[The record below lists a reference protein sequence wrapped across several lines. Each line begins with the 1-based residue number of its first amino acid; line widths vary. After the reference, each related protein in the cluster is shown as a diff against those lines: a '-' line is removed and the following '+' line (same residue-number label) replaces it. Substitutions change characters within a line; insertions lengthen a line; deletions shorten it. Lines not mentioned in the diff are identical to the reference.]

1 MDGMETAVDG
11 MDEEFEEE
19 EIYAFPASFA
29 QQRLWFVDQMEPG
42 KTVYNIPY
50 HHQMR
55 WTGPLNVQALEQAL
69 AEIVWRHEPLRTT
82 FLNIDGEAVQVIQ
95 PEVEFELPIVDLTKL
110 AKEDQEA
117 QVRFWVDKDAKHRFD
132 LENGPL
138 FFARLLKLSDSEHVF
153 IFMMHHI
160 VVDGVSLEFF
170 ADELKTLYRAF
181 AAGQE
186 SPLAELPLQ
195 YADFVI
201 WQREW
206 AEGKGVQRQLD
217 YWKDKLGGR
226 VPVLELP
233 TDRPRPTVQQNNG
246 SWEWIHLPESLI
258 TDLKQVSRDAGVSLF
273 MTMLTGFKV
282 LMSRYSRQEDIC
294 IGSPTANRNQP
305 ELERMIAF
313 FVNPVVIR
321 SDLSGDP
328 TFTDLLAQVRKNA
341 MGAFGNQDVPF
352 ERLVEELSPARD
364 LSHHPLFQVSFTL
377 QMEPLVIALDGISAE
392 PIEFDN
398 GTAKFDLLAE
408 LWETAVGGVSGRFE
422 YDSDLF
428 DLTTMQRMIGHYQVI
443 LESVVANP
451 NAHISELE
459 LLTSDERT
467 QLLDGLND
475 TAVSYPDT
483 LALHQLFE
491 QQVVKTPND
500 TAVIFEDAE
509 LTYQQLNEEA
519 NQLAHHLQSL
529 GVQPDQFVGI
539 CVERSL
545 DMIMGMLAILKA
557 GAAYLPMDPNYPKD
571 RLAYMLEDTK
581 AAVLV
586 TQSHLVDHLP
596 TDGVHVVQVDAEWDT
611 IKENSTANP
620 QSDVQPHHLAYIIH
634 TSGSTGKPKGVQI
647 PHRNVVNFLE
657 TMRQTPG
664 LSANDTLLAITT
676 LSFDI
681 AVLELYLPIT
691 TGATLVIASSELAV
705 DGPRMINA
713 LDEYGVTVLQATPAT
728 WQMLIDAGWEGD
740 KNLKALSGGEALP
753 RKLADELLDRVGV
766 LWNMYGPTETTIWSS
781 VWQVTE
787 KETPILIG
795 QPIANTQMYIL
806 DKNLQPVPVGV
817 PGELHIG
824 GDGVARGYLNRD
836 DLTQERFLP
845 NPFTNNANDRIYKTG
860 DLARFMANG
869 DIECLGRLDF
879 QVKVRGFRIELGEIE
894 SVLVQHAS
902 VRQGVL
908 TAKEDASGTKIL
920 VAYVIT
926 ESGAELDTAVLRA
939 HLAEQLPHYMIPSIF
954 MAVEEYPLTPNGKVD
969 RRALP
974 DPDDTAVTS
983 GQEFV
988 VPSNE
993 TEEQLVQIWCDIL
1006 QIEQVGIH
1014 NNFFEMGGHSLL
1026 AIQIV
1031 SRIRDAYDIDITPR
1045 QIFDAPTVAD
1055 LARYVLEQEA
1065 AELDIDD
1072 EEFDDADLA
1081 DLLDDLGDLS
1091 EDELATLLDS

>member
-1 MDGMETAVDG
+1 MSEVN
-11 MDEEFEEE
+11 EFENEHEEE
-19 EIYAFPASFA
+19 EVYAFPASFA
-29 QQRLWFVDQMEPG
+29 QERLWFVDQMEAG
-42 KTVYNIPY
+42 TAVYNVPY

-55 WTGPLNVQALEQAL
+55 WQGELNVPALAQALT
-69 AEIVWRHEPLRTT
+69 EIVWRHEPLRTT
-82 FLNIDGEAVQVIQ
+82 FMNVDGEAVQVIQ
-95 PEVEFELPIVDLTKL
+95 PEVDFELPIVDLTKL
-110 AKEDQEA
+110 APADQEA
-117 QVRFWVDKDAKHRFD
+117 QVRYWVDKDGKHSFD

-138 FFARLLKLSDSEHVF
+138 FFVRLLKLSDTEHVF
-153 IFMMHHI
+153 IMMMHHI
-160 VVDGVSLEFF
+160 IVDGVSFEFF
-170 ADELKTLYRAF
+170 ADELKTLYAAF

-186 SPLAELPLQ
+186 SPLEELPLQ

-206 AEGKGVQRQLD
+206 IEGKDVQRQLD
-217 YWKDKLGGR
+217 YWKEQLGSNL
-226 VPVLELP
+226 PVLELP
-233 TDRPRPTVQQNNG
+233 TDRPRPTRQQNNG
-246 SWEWIHLPESLI
+246 SWEWVDLPESLI
-258 TDLKQVSRDAGVSLF
+258 SALKQYSREAGVSLF
-273 MTMLTGFKV
+273 MTMLAGFNV
-282 LMSRYSRQEDIC
+282 LLSRYSGQEDIC
-294 IGSPTANRNQP
+294 VGSPTANRNQA

-313 FVNPVVIR
+313 FVNPVTIR
-321 SDLSGDP
+321 TDLSGDP
-328 TFTDLLAQVRKNA
+328 TFTELVQRVRKTA
-341 MGAFGNQDVPF
+341 LGAFAHQEVPF
-352 ERLVEELSPARD
+352 ERLVEALSPARD

-377 QMEPLVIALDGISAE
+377 QMPPLLIELPGVTAT

-398 GTAKFDLLAE
+398 GTSKFDLLAE
-408 LWETAVGGVSGRFE
+408 LWEENGKVRGHFE
-422 YDSDLF
+422 YDTDLF
-428 DLTTMQRMIGHYQVI
+428 DRSTIQRMIGHYQVI

-451 NAHISELE
+451 QARISELA
-459 LLTSDERT
+459 LLPTAERA
-467 QLLDGLND
+467 QLLDAWND

-483 LALHQLFE
+483 LCLHHLFE
-491 QQVVKTPND
+491 QQVAKTPD
-500 TAVIFEDAE
+500 KIAVVFEDIE

-519 NQLAHHLQSL
+519 NQLAHHLQGL
-529 GVQPDQFVGI
+529 GIQPDQFVGI

-545 DMIMGMLAILKA
+545 DMLMGMLGILKA
-557 GAAYLPMDPNYPKD
+557 GAAYLPMDPNYPQD

-586 TQSHLVDHLP
+586 THSHLVQHLP
-596 TDGVHVVQVDAEWDT
+596 TDDVHVVQLDEEWDT
-611 IKENSTANP
+611 ITEHSTDNP
-620 QSDVQPHHLAYIIH
+620 QSGVQPHHLAYIIH

-664 LSANDTLLAITT
+664 LSADDTLLAITT

-691 TGATLVIASSELAV
+691 TGATLAIASSELAV
-705 DGPRMINA
+705 DGPRMLNA

-753 RKLADELLDRVGV
+753 RKLGDELLDRVGE

-795 QPIANTQMYIL
+795 KPIANTQMYIL
-806 DKNLQPVPVGV
+806 DKNLQPVPIGV

-836 DLTQERFLP
+836 DLTAERFLP
-845 NPFTNNANDRIYKTG
+845 NPFTNNPADRIYKTG
-860 DLARFMANG
+860 DLARFMPNG

-894 SVLVQHAS
+894 AVLVQHDS
-902 VRQGVL
+902 VRQGVV

-920 VAYVIT
+920 VAYVIP
-926 ESGAELDTAVLRA
+926 ESGRELDTAVLRA

-954 MAVEEYPLTPNGKVD
+954 MAVSEYPLTPNGKVD

-974 DPDDTAVTS
+974 DPDETAVTS
-983 GQEFV
+983 TEEFV
-988 VPSNE
+988 APRNK
-993 TEEQLVQIWCDIL
+993 TEAQLAQIWCDIL

-1026 AIQIV
+1026 AIQII
-1031 SRIRDAYDIDITPR
+1031 SRIRDAYDIDISPR
-1045 QIFDAPTVAD
+1045 HIFDAPTIAD
-1055 LARYVLEQEA
+1055 LALYILEQEA
-1065 AELDIDD
+1065 QDLEIDD
-1072 EEFDDADLA
+1072 EDLA
-1081 DLLDDLGDLS
+1081 DLLNDLDDLS
-1091 EDELATLLDS
+1091 EDELAALLDS

>member
-1 MDGMETAVDG
+1 MSEMN
-11 MDEEFEEE
+11 EFENEHEEE
-19 EIYAFPASFA
+19 EVYAFPASFA
-29 QQRLWFVDQMEPG
+29 QERLWFVDQMEAG
-42 KTVYNIPY
+42 TAVYNVPY

-55 WTGPLNVQALEQAL
+55 WKGELNVSALEQAL
-69 AEIVWRHEPLRTT
+69 TEIVWRHEPLRTT
-82 FLNIDGEAVQVIQ
+82 FVNVDGEAVQVIQ
-95 PEVEFELPIVDLTKL
+95 PEVDFELPIVDLTKL
-110 AKEDQEA
+110 APADQEA
-117 QVRFWVDKDAKHRFD
+117 QVRYWVDKDGKHSFD

-138 FFARLLKLSDSEHVF
+138 FFARLLKLSDTEHVF
-153 IFMMHHI
+153 IMMMHHI
-160 VVDGVSLEFF
+160 IVDGVSFEFF
-170 ADELKTLYRAF
+170 ADELKTLYAAF

-186 SPLAELPLQ
+186 SPLEELPLQ

-206 AEGKGVQRQLD
+206 IEGKEVQRQID
-217 YWKDKLGGR
+217 YWKEQLGSNL
-226 VPVLELP
+226 PVLELP
-233 TDRPRPTVQQNNG
+233 TDRPRPTRQQNNG
-246 SWEWIHLPESLI
+246 SWEWVDLPESLI
-258 TDLKQVSRDAGVSLF
+258 SALKQSSREAGVSLF
-273 MTMLTGFKV
+273 MTMLAGFNV
-282 LMSRYSRQEDIC
+282 LLSRYSGQEDIC
-294 IGSPTANRNQP
+294 VGSPTANRNQA

-313 FVNPVVIR
+313 FVNPVTIR

-328 TFTDLLAQVRKNA
+328 TFTELLQRVRKTA
-341 MGAFGNQDVPF
+341 LGAFAHQEVPF
-352 ERLVEELSPARD
+352 ERLVEALSPARD

-377 QMEPLVIALDGISAE
+377 QMPPLLIDLPGITAT

-398 GTAKFDLLAE
+398 GTSKFDLLAE
-408 LWETAVGGVSGRFE
+408 LWEEDGKVRGHFE
-422 YDSDLF
+422 YDTDLF
-428 DLTTMQRMIGHYQVI
+428 DRSTIQRMIGHYQMI

-451 NAHISELE
+451 NARIGELA
-459 LLTSDERT
+459 LLPTAERS
-467 QLLDGLND
+467 QLVNGWND

-483 LALHQLFE
+483 LCLHHLFE
-491 QQVVKTPND
+491 QQVAKTPD
-500 TAVIFEDAE
+500 KVAVVFEDIE

-519 NQLAHHLQSL
+519 NQLAHHLQGL

-545 DMIMGMLAILKA
+545 DMIMGMLGILKA
-557 GAAYLPMDPNYPKD
+557 GAAYLPMDPNYPQD

-586 TQSHLVDHLP
+586 THSHLVQHLP
-596 TDGVHVVQVDAEWDT
+596 TDGIHVIQLDEEWDT
-611 IKENSTANP
+611 ISEQSTENP

-664 LSANDTLLAITT
+664 LSADDTLLAITT

-691 TGATLVIASSELAV
+691 TGATLAIASSELTV

-713 LDEYGVTVLQATPAT
+713 LDEYGVTILQATPAT

-753 RKLADELLDRVGV
+753 RKLGDELLDRVGE

-795 QPIANTQMYIL
+795 KPIANTQMYIL
-806 DKNLQPVPVGV
+806 DKNLQPVPIGV
-817 PGELHIG
+817 SGELHIG

-836 DLTQERFLP
+836 DLTAERFLP
-845 NPFTNNANDRIYKTG
+845 NPFTNNPADRIYKTG
-860 DLARFMANG
+860 DLARFMPNG

-894 SVLVQHAS
+894 AVLVQHDS
-902 VRQGVL
+902 VRQGVV

-920 VAYVIT
+920 VAYVIP
-926 ESGAELDTAVLRA
+926 EGGVELDTAVLRA

-954 MAVEEYPLTPNGKVD
+954 MAVSEYPLTPNGKVD

-974 DPDDTAVTS
+974 DPDETAVISTE
-983 GQEFV
+983 EFV
-988 VPSNE
+988 PPRNE
-993 TEEQLVQIWCDIL
+993 TEAQLAQIWCDIL

-1026 AIQIV
+1026 AIQII
-1031 SRIRDAYDIDITPR
+1031 SRIRDAYDIDISPR
-1045 QIFDAPTVAD
+1045 HIFDAPTIAD
-1055 LARYVLEQEA
+1055 LALYILEQEA
-1065 AELDIDD
+1065 QDLEIDD
-1072 EEFDDADLA
+1072 EDLA
-1081 DLLDDLGDLS
+1081 DLLDDLDDLS
-1091 EDELATLLDS
+1091 EDELAALLDS